1 MAEEYSDKFPGQN
14 ESNYGF
20 PFVEVTPLE
29 NTNKKKAS
37 VNKEPII
44 ENDPPK
50 AEKEPI
56 SIKESIKPA
65 PMVKKKRSQLP
76 LQFSLVMLI
85 LIILSVMAYFLYFIP
100 AGEGDQVA
108 LEMVPQKIEPEKL
121 VVEEREPEV
130 LIEPR
135 TEDPESIQESESKK
149 EENLGMKLEVP
160 ELVPAPVKSISGG
173 INKVTQKASVP
184 QYFIIVSSTASEKV
198 ALEQA
203 QELINN
209 NNNEV
214 WVIYPYGETTNY
226 RLAIGKYS
234 ALAEA
239 TEALEKRK
247 ADFDASIW
255 ILKY

>member
-1 MAEEYSDKFPGQN
+1 MAEEYSDKFQGQN

-44 ENDPPK
+44 ENAPPK

-100 AGEGDQVA
+100 EGEGDQEA

-121 VVEEREPEV
+121 AVEEREPEL

-135 TEDPESIQESESKK
+135 AEDPESIQEEESKG
-149 EENLGMKLEVP
+149 EENLGVKS
-160 ELVPAPVKSISGG
+160 ELSAAPAPVASISGG
-173 INKVTQKASVP
+173 INKVTQKATVP
-184 QYFIIVSSTASEKV
+184 EYFIIVSSTASEKV